1 MAGVSGTAGSCE
13 PPKKAEEQ
21 EESEQRALLWEAA
34 KIRTD
39 SEVNVAPDGDEVC
52 QQVPPLERACEEH
65 SVEIVDPEEETPGE
79 QECPI
84 CTELYD
90 TDEHPRALLNCGHV
104 MCNQCLNTLLKGN
117 GEADIGRVSCPIC
130 RQKTPMLEWEIRKMQ
145 EDMAV
150 QLSSPRSSAQHSLLP
165 PSAYLIATS
174 HGSRSPPARGFGA
187 ALERR
192 FQLRFQTTRMCGCL
206 PCVRYPVC
214 LIVLLGRLQARCRC
228 CYLVTLALLYVLE
241 MSCILLIF
249 LPVIVLVVLFTA
261 IEK

>member
-130 RQKTPMLEWEIRKMQ
+130 RQKTPI
-145 EDMAV
+145 
-150 QLSSPRSSAQHSLLP
+150 
-165 PSAYLIATS
+165 
-174 HGSRSPPARGFGA
+174 
-187 ALERR
+187 
-192 FQLRFQTTRMCGCL
+192 
-206 PCVRYPVC
+206 
-214 LIVLLGRLQARCRC
+214 
-228 CYLVTLALLYVLE
+228 
-241 MSCILLIF
+241 CILLIF
-249 LPVIVLVVLFTA
+249 LPVIVLLWPDHLSYAAGGTAGKHRSHGSFLGTRGSTRRRTCHCWLNLPGVL
-261 IEK
+261 